1 MNALPRSND
10 SQESAVILIVDEDPL
25 LLTATAAALHLLG
38 HECHCAGNPEAAL
51 KAARMLQLEL
61 VICDVLLEGHSGL
74 ELCREI
80 KKLDGLANVPMMF
93 IAANQL
99 PDIIRRAFDSKGA
112 YFLRKPF
119 DTTVLLELVDK
130 ALWMPH
136 LVHSQMS
143 LSREPVGSA

>member
-1 MNALPRSND
+1 MKTLPPSKAA
-10 SQESAVILIVDEDPL
+10 QESAVILIVDEDPL

-38 HECHCAGNPEAAL
+38 HECHCARDPEAAL
-51 KAARMLQLEL
+51 KAARMLPLDL
-61 VICDVLLEGHSGL
+61 VICDVHLAGQSGL

-80 KKLDGLANVPMMF
+80 KKLAGLADVPMMF

-99 PDIIRRAFDSKGA
+99 PDIIRRAFDSNGA

-119 DTTVLLELVDK
+119 DTNVLLELVDN

-136 LVHSQMS
+136 LVHSQMNHS
-143 LSREPVGSA
+143 QEPVGSA